1 MAEYVKTTISRTKL
15 YQRNYTRDSIEKIED
30 EDKEVTY
37 SNKYKALIEI
47 LTSKYNNEC
56 NA

>member
-1 MAEYVKTTISRTKL
+1 MSEYVKTKISRTKL
-15 YQRNYTRDSIEKIED
+15 YQRNYTRDSIEKIEN

-37 SNKYKALIEI
+37 SYKYKALIEI
-47 LTSKYNNEC
+47 LTSKYINEC

>member
-1 MAEYVKTTISRTKL
+1 MSVCIKTSISRTKL
-15 YQRNYTRDSIEKIED
+15 YQRNYTRDSIENIED

-37 SNKYKALIEI
+37 ADKYKALIEI
-47 LTSKYNNEC
+47 LTSKYIKEC